1 MDGSNPRDMYYI
13 QANISLRR
21 SLFSYPFKKK
31 MWLLENL
38 LGSSTCFV
46 AGRVTGVLLHLI
58 VPNGVA
64 IRRMIGTALSK
75 WFFLSWKELLK

>member
-1 MDGSNPRDMYYI
+1 
-13 QANISLRR
+13 
-21 SLFSYPFKKK
+21 

>member
-1 MDGSNPRDMYYI
+1 
-13 QANISLRR
+13 
-21 SLFSYPFKKK
+21 

-64 IRRMIGTALSK
+64 IGRMMCTALSK
-75 WFFLSWKELLK
+75 WFCLSWKKLLE